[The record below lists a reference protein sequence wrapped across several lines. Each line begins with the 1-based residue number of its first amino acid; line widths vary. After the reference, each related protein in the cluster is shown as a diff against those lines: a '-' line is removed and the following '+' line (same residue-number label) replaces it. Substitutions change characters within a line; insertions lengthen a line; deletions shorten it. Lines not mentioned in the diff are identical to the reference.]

1 MSRTATQLDGT
12 QVSNGQRA
20 GQNELTVALETLRT
34 RSSNEFL
41 AALDERK
48 RQERQWANF
57 SRDEQGA
64 QACEG
69 TNEQRRANYKWYS
82 TTQVS
87 IEYRDRWL
95 AAHVPGK
102 VFLDYACGN
111 GAETIK
117 AARMGAST
125 AIGLDVSNV
134 SVANGAA
141 AAASEGLDER
151 CVFIE
156 GDCENTELPANS
168 IDVIFC
174 SYMLHHLDLTHAFPE
189 LHRILKPGGCILA
202 SEALNYNPLIRLY
215 RKWTP
220 ELRTEWEKEH
230 ILSLRD
236 VRAAKRYFNVG
247 DIRYWHLAS
256 VFGAFVRGIPPVFRA
271 AMPVLNGLD
280 RLLLAIPGVQLLAWQ
295 FSFELFKPRD

>member
-1 MSRTATQLDGT
+1 MSTPATQLDRRLE
-12 QVSNGQRA
+12 SSGQAR
-20 GQNELTVALETLRT
+20 GQEALTIALEKLRS
-34 RSSNEFL
+34 RNSDEFL
-41 AALDERK
+41 AVLDERK

-64 QACEG
+64 QTREG

-87 IEYRDRWL
+87 IDYRDHWL
-95 AAHVPGK
+95 AGHVSGK

-111 GAETIK
+111 GGETIK
-117 AARMGAST
+117 AAQMGAST
-125 AIGLDVSNV
+125 AIGIDVSNV

-141 AAASEGLDER
+141 AAAREGVDDR

-156 GDCENTELPANS
+156 GDCENTGLPANS
-168 IDVIFC
+168 IDVILC
-174 SYMLHHLDLTHAFPE
+174 SYMLHHLDLTHAYPE
-189 LHRILKPGGCILA
+189 LHRILKPGGCLLA
-202 SEALNYNPLIRLY
+202 SEALNYNPLIRHY
-215 RKWTP
+215 RKLTP

-236 VRAAKRYFNVG
+236 VREAKQFFNVG

-280 RLLLAIPGVQLLAWQ
+280 RLLLAIPGVQLMAWQ
-295 FSFELFKPRD
+295 FSFELFKPME